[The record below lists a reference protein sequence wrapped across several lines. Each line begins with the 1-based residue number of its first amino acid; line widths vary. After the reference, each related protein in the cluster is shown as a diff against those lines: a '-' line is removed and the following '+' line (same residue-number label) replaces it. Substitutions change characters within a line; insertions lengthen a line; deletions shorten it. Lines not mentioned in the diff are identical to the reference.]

1 MPGQPGFALR
11 RTGARLRLRSAADP
25 FHCPEDY
32 ERSRSCE
39 YDYLPRLR
47 PDERGNDAGGRM
59 HILLDL
65 PWLRHASETQAGR
78 LLRFLQLR
86 IRALPAGAAKPRLLR
101 VT

>member
-1 MPGQPGFALR
+1 
-11 RTGARLRLRSAADP
+11 
-25 FHCPEDY
+25 
-32 ERSRSCE
+32 
-39 YDYLPRLR
+39 
-47 PDERGNDAGGRM
+47 M

>member
-1 MPGQPGFALR
+1 
-11 RTGARLRLRSAADP
+11 
-25 FHCPEDY
+25 
-32 ERSRSCE
+32 
-39 YDYLPRLR
+39 
-47 PDERGNDAGGRM
+47 M

-65 PWLRHASETQAGR
+65 PRLRHASETQAGR